1 MDVNRKL
8 LNEQI
13 KTKMIKDR
21 ALPYFIKAVS
31 SLSLKDKSPYKSAAL
46 RQELNDPDLLPE
58 FTIFVTY
65 IEKKL
70 DLFISWKNQE
80 LSSFGKKRNTSKH
93 RMEKRLALKAY
104 LMEDDEG
111 DQGEDGD
118 DQDMDDEEID
128 KDDIA
133 NRGEDDDDEDA
144 GFTQRIETES
154 AAASVPPQLAY
165 FSKKT
170 AGPAVDR

>member
-1 MDVNRKL
+1 MLQISQFPDVSQKENFREGIIDFLNSVLDYLTEHYDDEFSILESDHFSAKSMQINIISTIHKLLSEDIKNEKEQGDMDVNRKL

-70 DLFISWKNQE
+70 DLFISWKN
-80 LSSFGKKRNTSKH
+80 
-93 RMEKRLALKAY
+93 
-104 LMEDDEG
+104 
-111 DQGEDGD
+111 
-118 DQDMDDEEID
+118 
-128 KDDIA
+128 
-133 NRGEDDDDEDA
+133 
-144 GFTQRIETES
+144 
-154 AAASVPPQLAY
+154 
-165 FSKKT
+165 
-170 AGPAVDR
+170 

>member
-1 MDVNRKL
+1 MLQISQFPDVSQKENFREGIIDFLNSVLDYLTEHYDDEFSILESDHSSAKSMQINIISTIHKLLSEDIKNEKEQGDMDVNRKL

-70 DLFISWKNQE
+70 DLFISWKN
-80 LSSFGKKRNTSKH
+80 
-93 RMEKRLALKAY
+93 
-104 LMEDDEG
+104 
-111 DQGEDGD
+111 
-118 DQDMDDEEID
+118 
-128 KDDIA
+128 
-133 NRGEDDDDEDA
+133 
-144 GFTQRIETES
+144 
-154 AAASVPPQLAY
+154 
-165 FSKKT
+165 
-170 AGPAVDR
+170 